1 MSKSEQEYYNLL
13 YMIQDESYPEMVA
26 LNPDSELLRINLDT
40 RTIEAPEYLSV
51 STDHRAETVFFVVD
65 RYFDN
70 VDLSTMCC
78 VVQFVNALGESGIYV
93 VPFYDTTKDDYTMII
108 PWLIEGAVTAAPGTV
123 YYSVQFF
130 RVSDGSQK
138 YTYNLNT
145 LPAKSKV
152 LEGNKF
158 DKTAAIDAIEK
169 GMGKTLEELSEQE
182 LIDFTYVNSNLS
194 AAYEALISKMSD
206 IEGELNLYWIDLF

>member
-1 MSKSEQEYYNLL
+1 
-13 YMIQDESYPEMVA
+13 
-26 LNPDSELLRINLDT
+26 
-40 RTIEAPEYLSV
+40 
-51 STDHRAETVFFVVD
+51 
-65 RYFDN
+65 
-70 VDLSTMCC
+70 
-78 VVQFVNALGESGIYV
+78 V

-158 DKTAAIDAIEK
+158 NKTAAIDAIEK